1 MPFEL
6 IGRDISRETSIIL
19 LVKKLRVRGVQH
31 LTMDLMGAQGLIN
44 RTIEEGLTIICP
56 SYRSDSLHTEVDI
69 ATCGKVSDF

>member
-44 RTIEEGLTIICP
+44 RTIEEGLTIIRP
-56 SYRSDSLHTEVDI
+56 SHRSDPLHTEVDI
-69 ATCGKVSDF
+69 TTCGKVSDF